1 MKSKALAAITAV
13 LLSTAIGVTFAA
25 PSYAGTIPH
34 SQDKTAMSP
43 AAAAGSTPAYAG
55 RLCEGWAGDGVPG
68 ELDPCSLAPY
78 TTHNFQN
85 EYFNSYWSMPPD
97 QDTAPTGAW
106 ANCTN
111 YVAFVESTVY
121 RVSAPKPALPVNAT
135 DWATGAKNDG
145 FTVNQTPTVG
155 SVAQWYAND
164 NNGVIGTDG
173 HVAIVEQVGPDDSY
187 IVVSQDNWHTDTDYY
202 GWATILNAPDTPGA
216 EPWPDNFIHFY
227 GRGQGA
233 AVTLSYSQPDGLI
246 QSTGNLYW
254 TADQTVQGRTTA
266 VVYRAS
272 KTNQPGQEQ
281 ILYQELSLPT
291 SRADFKAI
299 TYANVAG
306 TWYGYFVANYANYPS
321 QHESQIKR
329 VPLTG
334 GAAVVLATSPA
345 AIGNRDLV
353 TDGSSLYW
361 ADADGIRK
369 MAITGGT
376 VQTLVSGQ
384 TFAHL
389 GLDGPVLYYSSGNSI
404 LTVPTSGGASTTVVS
419 APSSITAIYPST
431 AYGVLWSEADGSVN
445 GFDGEIYYQLQPAVA
460 GVSVTSVSVAGNN
473 IVWADC
479 FPQWC
484 QVDGE
489 VNGSVVSVAT
499 SGTPVDAQ
507 GDAGAWYWGDSGG
520 LEKFAP

>member
-1 MKSKALAAITAV
+1 MKSKALAGVTAV
-13 LLSTAIGVTFAA
+13 LLSAAMGVTFAT
-25 PSYAGTIPH
+25 PSYAGTISH
-34 SQDKTAMSP
+34 TATFP
-43 AAAAGSTPAYAG
+43 VAAAGITPAYAG
-55 RLCEGWAGDGVPG
+55 PLCEGWAGDGVPG
-68 ELDPCSLAPY
+68 ETDLCTSAPY
-78 TTHNFQN
+78 TTHGFQN
-85 EYFNSYWSMPPD
+85 EYFKSYWGMPAD
-97 QDTAPTGAW
+97 QDTAPNGVY

-121 RVSAPKPALPVNAT
+121 GVPKPALPVNAT
-135 DWATGAKNDG
+135 DWAKGAQKDR
-145 FTVNQTPTVG
+145 FTVNHTPTVG

-164 NNGVIGTDG
+164 NKPVIGPDG

-187 IVVSQDNWHTDTDYY
+187 IVVSQDNWQSDTVYY
-202 GWATILNAPDTPGA
+202 GWAKILNAPDTPGA
-216 EPWPDNFIHFY
+216 EPWPDNFIHFFS
-227 GRGQGA
+227 GGHGA
-233 AVTLSYSQPDGLI
+233 AATLSYSQPDRLI

-254 TADQTVQGRTTA
+254 TADQTVQGRSTA

-272 KTNQPGQEQ
+272 KTNEPGQEQ

-291 SRADFKAI
+291 SRVDFEAI
-299 TYANVAG
+299 TYANVGG
-306 TWYGYFVANYANYPS
+306 TWYGYFVANYLS
-321 QHESQIKR
+321 QKESQIKR

-334 GAAVVLATSPA
+334 GTAVVLATSPA

-369 MAITGGT
+369 MAITGGP

-389 GLDGPVLYYSSGNSI
+389 GLDGPLLYYSSGNSI

-419 APSSITAIYPST
+419 APSAITAMYPPS
-431 AYGVLWSEADGSVN
+431 AASGVLWGEANGSVN
-445 GFDGEIYYQLQPAVA
+445 GLDGAMYQLQAPVA
-460 GVSVTSVSVAGNN
+460 GVSVTSVSVTGNY

-484 QVDGE
+484 QVDGTD
-489 VNGSVVSVAT
+489 GSVVSVAT
-499 SGTPVDAQ
+499 SGIPVDVQ
-507 GDAGAWYWGDSGG
+507 GDGGAWYWGDSSG
-520 LEKFAP
+520 LEKFAL